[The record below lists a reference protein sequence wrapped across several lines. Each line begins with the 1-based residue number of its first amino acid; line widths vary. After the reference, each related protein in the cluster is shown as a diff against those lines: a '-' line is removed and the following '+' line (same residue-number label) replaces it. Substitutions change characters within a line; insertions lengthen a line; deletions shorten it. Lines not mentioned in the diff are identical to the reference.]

1 MDWRLSPL
9 YGDVSGLHDVRVYV
23 GTREIFYPD
32 VIAFAHK
39 VKEAGVSCE
48 VVVGHGLNHVWPVY
62 PTPEAARAQ
71 TEIAALVT
79 G

>member
-1 MDWRLSPL
+1 VRRE
-9 YGDVSGLHDVRVYV
+9 DVLHRVDGLGEH
-23 GTREIFYPD
+23 P
-32 VIAFAHK
+32 
-39 VKEAGVSCE
+39 
-48 VVVGHGLNHVWPVY
+48 NHVWPVY